1 MKKYLSLVTALVLL
15 GVAFKLVP
23 PAPENRF
30 VKPVAHVL
38 DACVQVTVKFVAQ
51 TEFDQVPI
59 IHGVGGS
66 GVFISPKGY
75 ILTAAHV
82 MSFDKVISVSIIR
95 DNGDVVAAHIVK
107 IDDKN
112 DLALLKVD
120 YYDVKVPYVKLADP
134 RKLVLGQEVFAIG
147 APLGLGLGVTAGI
160 ISALYV
166 DLGRGY
172 YNMTQSDAAI
182 NHGNSGGPLFNL
194 KGELVGI
201 NVLMITASP
210 FEQTFGGIGFSVQV
224 SQCYEFL
231 TRCVK
236 ENKDLKIK
244 HLNLKK

>member
-1 MKKYLSLVTALVLL
+1 MKKYLSLTTACILL
-15 GVAFKLVP
+15 GVAFKLSPV
-23 PAPENRF
+23 APGDRF
-30 VKPVAHVL
+30 VKPITHVL

-95 DNGDVVAAHIVK
+95 ENGDIVAARIVK

-120 YYDVKVPYVKLADP
+120 YYDKVPYVKLADP
-134 RKLVLGQEVFAIG
+134 RKLALGQEVFAIG

-166 DLGRGY
+166 DLERGY

-194 KGELVGI
+194 SGELIGI
-201 NVLMITASP
+201 NVLLTTASP
-210 FEQTFGGIGFSVQV
+210 FEHTFGGIGFSVQV

>member
-1 MKKYLSLVTALVLL
+1 MKKYLSFATACILL

-23 PAPENRF
+23 VVPGDRF

-38 DACVQVTVKFVAQ
+38 NACVQVTVKFVAQ
-51 TEFDQVPI
+51 TEFDQAPT
-59 IHGVGGS
+59 IHGAGGS

-75 ILTAAHV
+75 LLTAAHV
-82 MSFDKVISVSIIR
+82 VSFDKVILVSVTR
-95 DNGDVVAAHIVK
+95 ENGDVVAAKIVK

-120 YYDVKVPYVKLADP
+120 YYDKVPYVKLADP
-134 RKLVLGQEVFAIG
+134 RKLVLGQEVLAIG
-147 APLGLGLGVTAGI
+147 APFGLGLGVTAGI

-166 DLGRGY
+166 DLDRGY

-194 KGELVGI
+194 SGELVGI
-201 NVLMITASP
+201 NVLLTTASP
-210 FEQTFGGIGFSVQV
+210 FEHTFGGIGFSVQV

-236 ENKDLKIK
+236 ANSDLKIR
-244 HLNLKK
+244 HLRL

>member
-1 MKKYLSLVTALVLL
+1 MKKYLNLVTACILL
-15 GVAFKLVP
+15 GVAFKVVP
-23 PAPENRF
+23 PTPENRF

-51 TEFDQVPI
+51 TEFDQAPT
-59 IHGVGGS
+59 IHGASGS
-66 GVFISPKGY
+66 GVFVSPKGY
-75 ILTAAHV
+75 LLTAAHV
-82 MSFDKVISVSIIR
+82 VGFDKVISVSIIR
-95 DNGDVVAAHIVK
+95 EDGDIIAANIIK
-107 IDDKN
+107 IDNKN

-120 YYDVKVPYVKLADP
+120 YYDKVPYVKLADP
-134 RKLVLGQEVFAIG
+134 RKLALGQEVFAIG

-166 DLGRGY
+166 DLDNEY
-172 YNMTQSDAAI
+172 YNMTQSDTAI

-194 KGELVGI
+194 EGELVGI

-231 TRCVK
+231 IRCVK
-236 ENKDLKIK
+236 ENKDLKIR